1 MEDIQGT
8 KMDVESQLDS
18 RMQDESFPAID
29 PEMERRVVRKIDRH
43 LMPLIIGLC
52 TSSLEL

>member
-1 MEDIQGT
+1 MEDIQGP
-8 KMDVESQLDS
+8 KMDAESQLVS
-18 RMQDESFPAID
+18 GMQDETFPAID

-52 TSSLEL
+52 TSFLEL

>member
-1 MEDIQGT
+1 MEDIQGA
-8 KMDVESQLDS
+8 KMDAESQLMS
-18 RMQDESFPAID
+18 GMQDETVPAID

-52 TSSLEL
+52 TSFLEL